1 MLRVQRDRDKGKMD
15 SNSEIRK
22 IVLDLFVQEK
32 LADEWLNTP
41 KWFFDD
47 LTPLEMLQKPEG
59 KEAVLSILERIR
71 YGDFS

>member
-22 IVLDLFVQEK
+22 IVLDLFVQEE

-71 YGDFS
+71 YGDLS